1 MTNFFLSV
9 YDYFA
14 ERKSLLFKFLFI
26 LVILFLYSSYHIR
39 FKEDI
44 SRFLPEDKENKRIS
58 DVYQQVASPNMI
70 TVYCS
75 HRELGAQRSGIPASH
90 LSQTVESTD
99 FRQSNSLSEDVTT
112 ADKENSPPDNR
123 QSYNFSEDAVSVQ
136 IEALNALS
144 ERLQERMDTSYIKSL
159 FYRVNPV
166 EMQAMSSFIIENM
179 AYFLEEDD
187 YERMDTLL
195 TREAVARQMDIN
207 KSMLASPV
215 GVFVRDNMLADPL
228 RMTGSLMLKLQDFRV
243 GDQYRLYQD
252 HLFSADGEALMFI
265 NCTVPASETA
275 MNEVFL
281 DSLQSV
287 IAETEKDFE
296 GVTFGYAGAV
306 EIGLTNARQIRKD
319 TIFSM
324 SLAVVV
330 IFALLIY
337 LFRSGRKILLIFAS
351 VFFGG
356 LFAMAL
362 LYAIR
367 GEVSVIA
374 VGISSIMFGIAIN
387 YPLHFLEHYN
397 HVSDSRVVIK
407 DIIAPLTI
415 GNITTVGAFMSLVFI
430 GSDAMS
436 DLGWF
441 ASLLLIGT
449 ILFVLFF
456 LPHFLSAERKIRSI
470 SGGVSSPF
478 RSSDTDIAERRGG
491 SALVDSVD
499 TGGMHSSLRGHSAI
513 DRFVTRHFKKSR
525 RLVNV
530 AIGRFVAF
538 PFERNRWLI
547 ISVLLLTVFF
557 SFFSGDSRFETD
569 MQKINYMT
577 ASQKVSF
584 DKMMGLLNGNRHV
597 MYYVT
602 EGRNLEEAL
611 EANEKNRSALHSLV
625 DEGRIYRIGGVGNF
639 FPSRAL
645 RAEKIKRWED
655 FWSVRRD
662 SVMKYLREESQALG
676 FREGTFQLFEDMTG
690 RRWEVVDVSHFAPLR
705 EMLAGGYIVEKED
718 KAMIVNVLYI
728 DRREA
733 QALEEMLNDS
743 NSLKASSP
751 PHFPGAFEGALD
763 GFGPSSVAFDA
774 GSLTR
779 RMIALLSDKFNY
791 VLYVCGAVV
800 FAFLIFSMG
809 RIELSLIAFT
819 PLALS
824 WIWILGMMNIF
835 DIRFNIVNV
844 ILATFIFGQ
853 GDDYT
858 IFMTEGLMYEYTY
871 GRKMLASYKKSI
883 AMSALIMFVGV
894 GMLILA
900 KHPALRSL
908 AEVTIVGMISVVV
921 MAYIFPSWLFRLLT
935 LKKGK
940 KRLAPVTLKNLLCM
954 IYAFLFFIVMS
965 IIITVTGWV
974 MFTFGK
980 TTEKKKMRY
989 HKLLCNTARFVI
1001 YHIPQVKT
1009 TFRNLSGETFAKP
1022 GVIISNHQSHIDLM
1036 CIMMLTPKLIILTN
1050 DWVWNSPFYGRLIKY
1065 ADFYPVSDGVEN
1077 TLDRLQDAVK
1087 RGYSIVVF
1095 PEGTRSAD
1103 CSIRRFHRG
1112 AFYLA
1117 KQLKTDIIPVMIHG
1131 VGHVLPKEEFMLRKG
1146 RIHIRVM
1153 PRITPGDS
1161 RFRNDYSSRSI
1172 DVRHYYQAEYKKLCG
1187 EIETPAY
1194 YADLV
1199 MKNYIYK
1206 GPAIEREVRRNLR
1219 KHNLYAQEIAATPDA
1234 GQITILNTS
1243 YGEYALLLALV
1254 KKDLQIT
1261 AVEPDPDRRSL
1272 AENCASVPRNLKYV
1286 AFG

>member
-1 MTNFFLSV
+1 LV
-9 YDYFA
+9 YDYFS
-14 ERKSLLFKFLFI
+14 ERKSLLFKLLFF
-26 LVILFLYSSYHIR
+26 LVIIFLYSSYHIR

-58 DVYQQVASPNMI
+58 DVYQYVASPNTI
-70 TVYCS
+70 TIYCS
-75 HRELGAQRSGIPASH
+75 HKDPGEQRGGM
-90 LSQTVESTD
+90 
-99 FRQSNSLSEDVTT
+99 
-112 ADKENSPPDNR
+112 
-123 QSYNFSEDAVSVQ
+123 QSYEFSEDAATVR
-136 IEALNALS
+136 IEALDALAG
-144 ERLQERMDTSYIKSL
+144 RLQTRMDAFCIKNL
-159 FYRVNPV
+159 FYRVNPA
-166 EMQAMSSFIIENM
+166 EMQAVASFVIDNM
-179 AYFLEEDD
+179 AYFLDEND

-195 TREAVARQMDIN
+195 TREAIARQMDVN
-207 KSMLASPV
+207 KNMLTSPA
-215 GVFVRDNMLADPL
+215 GVFIRNNILADPL
-228 RMTGSLMLKLQDFRV
+228 QMTSSLMFKMQDFRV
-243 GDQYRLYQD
+243 GDQYRLYED

-265 NCTVPASETA
+265 NCAIPASETA

-281 DSLQSV
+281 DSLQSF

-296 GVTFGYAGAV
+296 GVTFEYAGAV
-306 EIGLTNARQIRKD
+306 EIGLANARQIRKD
-319 TIFSM
+319 TIVSM
-324 SLAVVV
+324 SLAVII
-330 IFALLIY
+330 IFALLVY
-337 LFRSGRKILLIFAS
+337 SFRSGRKILLIFVS

-362 LYAIR
+362 LYVIR

-397 HVSDSRVVIK
+397 HVSDSRIVIK
-407 DIIAPLTI
+407 DIIEPLTI

-441 ASLLLIGT
+441 ASLLLIGA

-456 LPHFLSAERKIRSI
+456 LPHFLSAERKPPLLSSGTGLSEIRECPVV
-470 SGGVSSPF
+470 GVREGLS
-478 RSSDTDIAERRGG
+478 RRRN
-491 SALVDSVD
+491 DSVF
-499 TGGMHSSLRGHSAI
+499 
-513 DRFVTRHFKKSR
+513 DRFIAR
-525 RLVNV
+525 
-530 AIGRFVAF
+530 
-538 PFERNRWLI
+538 PFEKNRWVVISI
-547 ISVLLLTVFF
+547 ILLTVFF

-577 ASQKVSF
+577 ASQKKSF

-602 EGRNLEEAL
+602 EGGDLEEAL
-611 EANEKNRSALHSLV
+611 EASEKNMPVLQSLL
-625 DEGRIYRIGGVGNF
+625 DEGRIYRIGGVGSF
-639 FPSRAL
+639 FPSRA
-645 RAEKIKRWED
+645 RQAEKIKLWED
-655 FWSVRRD
+655 FWSIHRD
-662 SVMKYLREESQALG
+662 SVMTYLREESQALG
-676 FREGTFQLFEDMTG
+676 FREDAFRLFEDRGVG
-690 RRWEVVDVSHFAPLR
+690 RRWEVVEMSYFAPLR
-705 EMLAGGYIVEKED
+705 EMLAGNYIVEKED
-718 KAMIVNVLYI
+718 KAMVVNMLYT
-728 DRREA
+728 DRQEV
-733 QALEEMLNDS
+733 QALEETLN
-743 NSLKASSP
+743 
-751 PHFPGAFEGALD
+751 
-763 GFGPSSVAFDA
+763 GFSPSSIAFDA
-774 GSLTR
+774 GSVTR
-779 RMIALLSDKFNY
+779 RMIASLSDNFNY
-791 VLYVCGAVV
+791 VFYVCGLIV
-800 FAFLIFSMG
+800 FTFLIFSMG
-809 RIELSLIAFT
+809 RVELSLIAFT

-824 WIWILGMMNIF
+824 WIWILGIMNIF

-871 GRKMLASYKKSI
+871 GRKTLASYKKSI

-908 AEVTIVGMISVVV
+908 AEVTVVGMISVVV

-935 LKKGK
+935 MKKGK
-940 KRLAPVTLKNLLCM
+940 KRLMPVTLKNLLCM
-954 IYAFLFFIVMS
+954 IYAFLFFLGMS

-980 TTEKKKMRY
+980 ITEKKKIRY
-989 HKLLCNTARFVI
+989 HKLLCKTARFVI

-1009 TFRNLSGETFAKP
+1009 TFCNLSGETFAKP

-1065 ADFYPVSDGVEN
+1065 AEFYPVSNGVEN
-1077 TLDRLQDAVK
+1077 ALGRLQNAVS

-1117 KQLKTDIIPVMIHG
+1117 ERLKTDIIPVIIHG

-1153 PRITPGDS
+1153 PRITPDDN
-1161 RFRNDYSSRSI
+1161 RFRKDYSSRSV
-1172 DVRHYYQAEYKKLCG
+1172 DVRHYYQAEYKKLCE

-1219 KHNLYAQEIAATPDA
+1219 KNKNYEKAIAATPDE
-1234 GQITILNTS
+1234 GEITIDS
-1243 YGEYALLLALV
+1243 IGYGEYALLLALV
-1254 KKDLQIT
+1254 KKRLKIT
-1261 AVEPDPDRRSL
+1261 AVEPDPDKYAL
-1272 AENCASVPRNLKYV
+1272 AENCISVPGNLKYV
-1286 AFG
+1286 QKVW

>member
-9 YDYFA
+9 YDYFSQ
-14 ERKSLLFKFLFI
+14 RRSLLFKLLFF
-26 LVILFLYSSYHIR
+26 LVIIFLYSSYHIR

-58 DVYQQVASPNMI
+58 DVYQYVASPNTI

-75 HRELGAQRSGIPASH
+75 RKGEPEH
-90 LSQTVESTD
+90 D
-99 FRQSNSLSEDVTT
+99 
-112 ADKENSPPDNR
+112 
-123 QSYNFSEDAVSVQ
+123 FSEDADADAVTDADAVAVQ
-136 IEALNALS
+136 IEALDALAG
-144 ERLQERMDTSYIKSL
+144 RLQERMDTFYLKSI
-159 FYRVNPV
+159 FYRVNP
-166 EMQAMSSFIIENM
+166 EEIQAISSFIIENM
-179 AYFLEEDD
+179 AYFLDEDD
-187 YERMDTLL
+187 YGRMDTLL
-195 TREAVARQMDIN
+195 TREAIARRMEMN
-207 KSMLASPV
+207 RTVLASPA
-215 GVFVRDNMLADPL
+215 GVFVRDNILSDPL
-228 RMTGSLMLKLQDFRV
+228 RMTSSLMLKLQDFRT

-252 HLFSADGEALMFI
+252 HLLSADGEALMFV
-265 NCTVPASETA
+265 NCTLPASETA

-281 DSLQSV
+281 DSLQSF

-296 GVTFGYAGAV
+296 GVTFDYVGAA

-324 SLAVVV
+324 SLAVTV

-337 LFRSGRKILLIFAS
+337 SFRSGRKILLIFAP

-362 LYAIR
+362 LYVIR

-397 HVSDSRVVIK
+397 HVSDSRAVIK
-407 DIIAPLTI
+407 DIIKPLTI

-456 LPHFLSAERKIRSI
+456 LPHFLSAGRKNRPVFPGATPLFS
-470 SGGVSSPF
+470 SGANVS
-478 RSSDTDIAERRGG
+478 ERRENIVTDAVETKETL
-491 SALVDSVD
+491 S
-499 TGGMHSSLRGHSAI
+499 TFRGHS
-513 DRFVTRHFKKSR
+513 
-525 RLVNV
+525 L
-530 AIGRFVAF
+530 IGRFASRIFKKKLRAVNAVIGRF
-538 PFERNRWLI
+538 IACPFERNHWLV
-547 ISVLLLTVFF
+547 ISVILLTVFF
-557 SFFSGDSRFETD
+557 SFFSSDSRFETD

-577 ASQKVSF
+577 ASQKKSF
-584 DKMMGLLNGNRHV
+584 DKMMGLLNGNMHV

-602 EGRNLEEAL
+602 EGRDLEEAL
-611 EANEKNRSALHSLV
+611 EANEKSMLALQSLV
-625 DEGRIYRIGGVGNF
+625 DEGRIYRTGGIGDF
-639 FPSRAL
+639 FPSRAR
-645 RAEKIKRWED
+645 RAEKVKWWED

-662 SVMKYLREESQALG
+662 SVMTYLREESQVLG
-676 FREGTFQLFEDMTG
+676 FREDAFRSFEDMTA
-690 RRWEVVDVSHFAPLR
+690 RRWEAVDVSHFAPLR
-705 EMLAGGYIVEKED
+705 EMLAGNYIIEKED
-718 KAMIVNVLYI
+718 KAMIVNMLYI

-733 QALEEMLNDS
+733 QALEETLNEINLS
-743 NSLKASSP
+743 EASSSTTRCSGAP
-751 PHFPGAFEGALD
+751 PSVT
-763 GFGPSSVAFDA
+763 PSSVAFDA
-774 GSLTR
+774 GSVTR

-791 VLYVCGAVV
+791 VLYVCGIIV

-809 RIELSLIAFT
+809 RVELSMIAFT
-819 PLALS
+819 PLVLS
-824 WIWILGMMNIF
+824 WIWVLGMMNIF

-858 IFMTEGLMYEYTY
+858 VFMTEGLMYEYTY

-908 AEVTIVGMISVVV
+908 AGVTIVGMISVVV

-935 LKKGK
+935 MKKGE
-940 KRLAPVTLKNLLCM
+940 KRLMPVTLKNLLCM
-954 IYAFLFFIVMS
+954 IYAFLFFFVMS
-965 IIITVTGWV
+965 TIITVAGWV
-974 MFTFGK
+974 MFAFGK
-980 TTEKKKMRY
+980 TTERKKMRY
-989 HKLLCNTARFVI
+989 HKLLCGTARFVI

-1009 TFRNLSGETFAKP
+1009 TFRNLSGETFVKP

-1065 ADFYPVSDGVEN
+1065 ADFYPVSTGMEN
-1077 TLDRLQDAVK
+1077 ALYRLQDAVS

-1117 KQLKTDIIPVMIHG
+1117 EQLKTDIIPVMIHG

-1153 PRITPGDS
+1153 PRITPDDN
-1161 RFRNDYSSRSI
+1161 RFRKDYSSRSV
-1172 DVRHYYQAEYKKLCG
+1172 DVRHYYQAEYGKLCR
-1187 EIETPAY
+1187 EIETPGY

-1199 MKNYIYK
+1199 IKNYIYK
-1206 GPAIEREVRRNLR
+1206 GPAIEYEVRKKLR
-1219 KHNLYAQEIAATPDA
+1219 KNNNYAQEIASTPDA
-1234 GQITILNTS
+1234 GRITIPNAG

-1254 KKDLQIT
+1254 KRDLQIT
-1261 AVEPDPDRRSL
+1261 AVEPDPDRRAI
-1272 AENCASVPRNLKYV
+1272 AENCASVPHNLTYV
-1286 AFG
+1286 QNV

>member
-1 MTNFFLSV
+1 LV
-9 YDYFA
+9 YDYFS
-14 ERKSLLFKFLFI
+14 ERKSLLFKFLFF
-26 LVILFLYSSYHIR
+26 LVIIFLYSSYHIR

-44 SRFLPEDKENKRIS
+44 SRFLPEDKENKRIN
-58 DVYQQVASPNMI
+58 DVYQHVASPNTI

-75 HRELGAQRSGIPASH
+75 HKELGEQRRGMQISH
-90 LSQTVESTD
+90 PSQVAESTAP
-99 FRQSNSLSEDVTT
+99 RQIYSLSEDSTT
-112 ADKENSPPDNR
+112 ADKEDSSPDIRP
-123 QSYNFSEDAVSVQ
+123 YGFSEYAVSVQ
-136 IEALNALS
+136 IEALDTLAG
-144 ERLQERMDTSYIKSL
+144 RLKERMDTFYIKNL
-159 FYRVNPV
+159 FYQVSAA

-179 AYFLEEDD
+179 PYFLDEDD

-195 TREAVARQMDIN
+195 TREAIARQMDIN
-207 KSMLASPV
+207 KNMLTSPA
-215 GVFVRDNMLADPL
+215 GIFVRDNILADPL
-228 RMTGSLMLKLQDFRV
+228 RMTSALMLKLQDFRV

-252 HLFSADGEALMFI
+252 HLFTAEGEALMFI
-265 NCTVPASETA
+265 NCAVPASETA

-281 DSLQSV
+281 DSLQSF
-287 IAETEKDFE
+287 IAETEKDFG
-296 GVTFGYAGAV
+296 GVTFEYVGAA

-324 SLAVVV
+324 SLAVIV

-337 LFRSGRKILLIFAS
+337 SFRSGRKILLIFVS

-387 YPLHFLEHYN
+387 YPLHFLEHYS
-397 HVSDSRVVIK
+397 HVSDSRIVIK
-407 DIIAPLTI
+407 DIIEPLTI
-415 GNITTVGAFMSLVFI
+415 GNITTVCAFMSLVFI

-456 LPHFLSAERKIRSI
+456 LPHFLSAERK
-470 SGGVSSPF
+470 
-478 RSSDTDIAERRGG
+478 T
-491 SALVDSVD
+491 
-499 TGGMHSSLRGHSAI
+499 
-513 DRFVTRHFKKSR
+513 DRFVARPFKKR
-525 RLVNV
+525 FQEIDAVV
-530 AIGRFVAF
+530 GRFIAR
-538 PFERNRWLI
+538 PFERNRWLVV
-547 ISVLLLTVFF
+547 SVILLTVFF
-557 SFFSGDSRFETD
+557 SFFSGDSRFEAD
-569 MQKINYMT
+569 MRKINYMT
-577 ASQKVSF
+577 ASQKESF
-584 DKMMGLLNGNRHV
+584 DKMMGLLNGDRHV

-602 EGRNLEEAL
+602 EGRDLEEAL
-611 EANEKNRSALHSLV
+611 EANEKNRPVLQSLA
-625 DEGRIYRIGGVGNF
+625 DEGRIYKIGGVGNF
-639 FPSRAL
+639 FSSRAR
-645 RAEKIKRWED
+645 RAEKVKRWED

-662 SVMKYLREESQALG
+662 SVMTYLHEESQALG
-676 FREGTFQLFEDMTG
+676 FREGTFRSFEDMTG
-690 RRWEVVDVSHFAPLR
+690 RSWEEVDVSHFAPLR
-705 EMLAGGYIVEKED
+705 EMLAGNYIVEKED
-718 KAMIVNVLYI
+718 KAMIVNMLYI

-733 QALEEMLNDS
+733 QALEEMLNVSDLS
-743 NSLKASSP
+743 RRSSTTRCSDAS
-751 PHFPGAFEGALD
+751 EGTLD

-774 GSLTR
+774 GSVTR
-779 RMIALLSDKFNY
+779 RMIASLSDKFNY
-791 VLYVCGAVV
+791 VFYVCGAVV

-809 RIELSLIAFT
+809 RIELSMIAFT

-883 AMSALIMFVGV
+883 AMSALIMFVGM

-908 AEVTIVGMISVVV
+908 AEVTVVGMISVVV
-921 MAYIFPSWLFRLLT
+921 MAYIIPSWLFRLLT

-954 IYAFLFFIVMS
+954 IYAFLFFFVMS
-965 IIITVTGWV
+965 AIITVTGWV

-989 HKLLCNTARFVI
+989 HKLLCKTACFVI

-1050 DWVWNSPFYGRLIKY
+1050 DWVWNSPFYGQLIKY

-1077 TLDRLQDAVK
+1077 ALDSLRDAVR

-1095 PEGTRSAD
+1095 PEGTRSTD

-1117 KQLKTDIIPVMIHG
+1117 EQLKTDIIPVMIHG

-1153 PRITPGDS
+1153 PRITPNDN
-1161 RFRNDYSSRSI
+1161 RFRKDYSSRSL
-1172 DVRHYYQAEYKKLCG
+1172 DVRHYYQAEYKKLCR
-1187 EIETPAY
+1187 ELETPAY

-1219 KHNLYAQEIAATPDA
+1219 RHNLYAQEIAATPDA
-1234 GQITILNTS
+1234 GQITIRNTG
-1243 YGEYALLLALV
+1243 YGEYALLLSLV

-1261 AVEPDPDRRSL
+1261 VVEPDPDKCAL
-1272 AENCASVPRNLKYV
+1272 AENCVSVPGNLKYV
-1286 AFG
+1286 PNIRER